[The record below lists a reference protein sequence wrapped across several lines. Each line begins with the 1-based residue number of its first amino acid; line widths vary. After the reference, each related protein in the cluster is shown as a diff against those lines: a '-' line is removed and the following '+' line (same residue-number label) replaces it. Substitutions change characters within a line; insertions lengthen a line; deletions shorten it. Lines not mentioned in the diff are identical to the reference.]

1 MSKTTYTLLII
12 AVISIVTILIRLLP
26 FAVFRKRTPKAV
38 LYLGNVFPY
47 AIMSMLVVYCLRNIS
62 VLDAPFGLPELIGV
76 AAVAGLHLWRKN
88 NLLSILGGTVIYMA
102 LVQAVFV

>member
-12 AVISIVTILIRLLP
+12 AVISIVTILIRFLP

-62 VLDAPFGLPELIGV
+62 FTGSTHGIPEILALLTVVI
-76 AAVAGLHLWRKN
+76 LHKWKHN
-88 NLLSILGGTVIYMA
+88 TLLSIVAGTAVYM
-102 LVQAVFV
+102 LLIQMVF